1 HGSKNNTSCQYLQ
14 QLAYR
19 HKIGHASSVE
29 HYGVMNDRPIAL
41 TTREKNTKISDIIDL
56 YNY

>member
-1 HGSKNNTSCQYLQ
+1 MHGGKNDFRRRHLR
-14 QLAYR
+14 QLECR

-29 HYGVMNDRPIAL
+29 HYGVMNDRPDAVA
-41 TTREKNTKISDIIDL
+41 EVAEIIDL